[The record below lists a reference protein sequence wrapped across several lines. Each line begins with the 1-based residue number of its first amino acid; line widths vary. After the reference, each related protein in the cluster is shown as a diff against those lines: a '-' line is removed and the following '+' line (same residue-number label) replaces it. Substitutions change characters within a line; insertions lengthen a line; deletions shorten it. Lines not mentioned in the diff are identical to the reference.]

1 MQRGFDIGEVWPG
14 IWYEENR
21 QAWTVRNSIMP
32 VPVRTGVAHDHRLR
46 GRMVVRGRGF
56 ERARS
61 VPHSRLPTTV
71 RRKQTSRA
79 ADDRA
84 PPLERLADA
93 LGLRVS
99 YAGDWNLSPEWYGTQ
114 SGGWGRTPGET
125 VFTRSSPLSG
135 EVTVTAHEASPLGN
149 ERNAEWRVLRFNEK
163 TRQSVVRIADGK
175 ADPGCLATEYL
186 KTVVAVI
193 AAVWGARGD
202 TAGTVSPSVL
212 CIGIGGGSIVMFLE
226 TFFPEM
232 VVDAVEIDPV
242 VVAAAAE
249 MGFVHP
255 RLFVQD
261 ANEFIGSSASNGPYE
276 LVYIDAFDGDDRVP
290 EALCGADF
298 AGRLAA
304 ELSETG
310 TLVVNLH
317 DNDDVWRRTA
327 KLFADA
333 VGGVAWTCTCRR
345 QGNVVLCVSKVP
357 SLVRAVSHGTYST
370 ASTYCTTSPTG

>member
-1 MQRGFDIGEVWPG
+1 MFRFVGGRDVGGHSPEFQSFLQASTGPFTRRSHLQRGFDIGEVWPG

-46 GRMVVRGRGF
+46 GRTVVLGRGF

-61 VPHSRLPTTV
+61 VPRSRIPTTV

-84 PPLERLADA
+84 PPLERIADA
-93 LGLRVS
+93 LGLRIS

-114 SGGWGRTPGET
+114 SGGWGRTSGET

-202 TAGTVSPSVL
+202 TAGTVSPSRALHRDWGWIHCHVSRNIFSRDGRRRRGDRPSGRGGRGRDGVRSSEAVRPG
-212 CIGIGGGSIVMFLE
+212 CERVHWIIGI
-226 TFFPEM
+226 
-232 VVDAVEIDPV
+232 
-242 VVAAAAE
+242 
-249 MGFVHP
+249 
-255 RLFVQD
+255 
-261 ANEFIGSSASNGPYE
+261 
-276 LVYIDAFDGDDRVP
+276 
-290 EALCGADF
+290 
-298 AGRLAA
+298 
-304 ELSETG
+304 
-310 TLVVNLH
+310 
-317 DNDDVWRRTA
+317 
-327 KLFADA
+327 
-333 VGGVAWTCTCRR
+333 
-345 QGNVVLCVSKVP
+345 
-357 SLVRAVSHGTYST
+357 
-370 ASTYCTTSPTG
+370 